1 MDIGVPH
8 EQPEQAPVA
17 ATPQSVERLVS
28 LGHTVH
34 VERGVGARARIP
46 DDDYR
51 EAGADLVDAEAAWG
65 CDVVLAAHTPS
76 NRELGLMRHGA
87 TLISRLDPARRPGLL
102 ENLRACGLTALAV
115 DAVPRLSRA
124 QAMDVLSSQAN
135 LAGYRAVIEAAA
147 HLGRPLGGQV
157 TAAGKF
163 APARVYVI
171 GAGVA
176 GLAGIGAARS
186 LGAVVRGTDVR
197 PEVAEQVESMGASFV
212 PLPAAQKE
220 SAAQEESRDGYA
232 TQMAADQAAA
242 AAALYAEEAAQ
253 ADVVI
258 TTAAVPGRRAPLL
271 LGRKAIEGM
280 RPGSVVIDM
289 AAGTGGNTELTV
301 PGRVVTTESGVA
313 VVGFTDLASRLPLQS
328 SLLYSQNLVNL
339 LDLMT
344 PAKDGTIV
352 LDLDDEVIRTVTVCH
367 AGEILWPPP
376 PVSVSAAPSAA
387 DEPAAER
394 PGELGEPGEHGELS
408 AAEEPDAQDRSRRR
422 RVVLGLAATVLAA
435 VLVLITP
442 TAATSHYIVLA
453 LSIIL
458 GFHVISNV
466 TPALHTPLMSVTNA
480 ISGIILLGAISQVG
494 NADTRIAAVA
504 FVAIVLATINV
515 FGGFAVTHRM
525 LAMFRKG

>member
-8 EQPEQAPVA
+8 EQPEQAPIA
-17 ATPQSVERLVS
+17 ATPQSVEKLVS
-28 LGHTVH
+28 LGYTVR
-34 VERGVGARARIP
+34 VERGAGTVAHIP

-51 EAGADLVDAEAAWG
+51 EAGADLVDAEATWG
-65 CDVVLAAHTPS
+65 CEVVLAAHTPS
-76 NRELGLMRHGA
+76 NRELGLMRRGA
-87 TLISRLDPARRPGLL
+87 VLISRLDPARRPGLL
-102 ENLRACGLTALAV
+102 ENLRARDLTALAV

-163 APARVYVI
+163 EPARVYVI

-212 PLPAAQKE
+212 PLPAAQ
-220 SAAQEESRDGYA
+220 EESRDGYA
-232 TQMAADQAAA
+232 TEMAADQAAA
-242 AAALYAEEAAQ
+242 AAALYADEAAQ

-258 TTAAVPGRRAPLL
+258 TTAAIPGRRAPLL
-271 LGRKAIEGM
+271 LDREAVEGM

-301 PGRVVTTESGVA
+301 PGRVVTTGGGVA
-313 VVGFTDLASRLPLQS
+313 VVGLTDLASRLPLQS

-344 PAKDGTIV
+344 PAGDGALA
-352 LDLDDEVIRTVTVCH
+352 LDLDDEVVRTITVCH
-367 AGEILWPPP
+367 DGEILWPPP

-387 DEPAAER
+387 GGPAEAEQPGGPDAAEA
-394 PGELGEPGEHGELS
+394 PV
-408 AAEEPDAQDRSRRR
+408 AQDRPRSRRR
-422 RVVLGLAATVLAA
+422 RIVLGLVVALAA
-435 VLVLITP
+435 ALVLITP
-442 TAATSHYIVLA
+442 AAATSHYIVLA

-480 ISGIILLGAISQVG
+480 ISGIILLGAISQIG
-494 NADTRIAAVA
+494 NADPRIAAVA
-504 FVAIVLATINV
+504 FAATVLATINV

>member
-8 EQPEQAPVA
+8 EQPEQAPIA
-17 ATPQSVERLVS
+17 ATPQSVEKLVS
-28 LGHTVH
+28 LGYTVR
-34 VERGVGARARIP
+34 VERGAGTVAHIP

-65 CDVVLAAHTPS
+65 CEVVLAAHTPS
-76 NRELGLMRHGA
+76 NRELGLMRRGA

-212 PLPAAQKE
+212 PLPAAQ
-220 SAAQEESRDGYA
+220 EESRDGYA
-232 TQMAADQAAA
+232 TEMAADQAAA
-242 AAALYAEEAAQ
+242 AAALYADEAAQ

-258 TTAAVPGRRAPLL
+258 TTAAIPGRRAPLL
-271 LGRKAIEGM
+271 LDREAVEGM

-301 PGRVVTTESGVA
+301 PGRVVTTGGGVA
-313 VVGFTDLASRLPLQS
+313 VVGLTDLASRLPLQS

-344 PAKDGTIV
+344 PAGDGALA
-352 LDLDDEVIRTVTVCH
+352 LDLDDEVVRTITVCH
-367 AGEILWPPP
+367 DGEILWPPP

-387 DEPAAER
+387 GGPAEAEQPGGPDAAEA
-394 PGELGEPGEHGELS
+394 PV
-408 AAEEPDAQDRSRRR
+408 AQDRPRSYRRR
-422 RVVLGLAATVLAA
+422 IVLGLVVALAA
-435 VLVLITP
+435 ALVLITP
-442 TAATSHYIVLA
+442 AAATSHYIVLA

-480 ISGIILLGAISQVG
+480 ISGIILLGAISQIG
-494 NADTRIAAVA
+494 NADPRIAAVA
-504 FVAIVLATINV
+504 FAATVLATINV

>member
-28 LGHTVH
+28 LGHAVH

-65 CDVVLAAHTPS
+65 CEVVLAAHTPS
-76 NRELGLMRHGA
+76 NRELGLMRRGA

-186 LGAVVRGTDVR
+186 LGAVVSGTDVR

-212 PLPAAQKE
+212 PLP
-220 SAAQEESRDGYA
+220 AAQEESRDGYA

-394 PGELGEPGEHGELS
+394 PGESGEHGEHGEPG

-422 RVVLGLAATVLAA
+422 RVVLGIAATVLAA

>member
-1 MDIGVPH
+1 MDIGVPY
-8 EQPEQAPVA
+8 EQLEQAPVA
-17 ATPQSVERLVS
+17 ATPQSVEKLIS
-28 LGHTVH
+28 LGYTVR
-34 VERGVGARARIP
+34 VERGAGALAHIP

-51 EAGADLVDAEAAWG
+51 EAGAHLVDEEAAWG
-65 CDVVLAAHTPS
+65 CQVVLTAHAPS
-76 NRELGLMRHGA
+76 NRELSLMRRGA

-102 ENLRACGLTALAV
+102 ENLRARDITALAM

-186 LGAVVRGTDVR
+186 LGAVVHGTDVR
-197 PEVAEQVESMGASFV
+197 PEVAEQVESMGASFDPV
-212 PLPAAQKE
+212 PAAQE
-220 SAAQEESRDGYA
+220 GAQDGYA
-232 TQMAADQAAA
+232 TQMTADQAAA
-242 AAALYAEEAAQ
+242 AAALYADEAAQ

-258 TTAAVPGRRAPLL
+258 TTAAVPGRRAPVLL
-271 LGRKAIEGM
+271 DREAVERM
-280 RPGSVVIDM
+280 RPGSVIIDM
-289 AAGTGGNTELTV
+289 AASTGGNTELTV

-313 VVGFTDLASRLPLQS
+313 VVGLTDLASRLPLQS
-328 SLLYSQNLVNL
+328 SLLYGQNLVSL

-394 PGELGEPGEHGELS
+394 PGEIG
-408 AAEEPDAQDRSRRR
+408 AAEELDAQDRSRRR

-480 ISGIILLGAISQVG
+480 ISGIILLGAISQIG
-494 NADTRIAAVA
+494 NADRRIAAVA
-504 FVAIVLATINV
+504 FVATVLAAINV

>member
-28 LGHTVH
+28 LGHAVH

-212 PLPAAQKE
+212 PLPAAQ
-220 SAAQEESRDGYA
+220 EESRDGYA

-344 PAKDGTIV
+344 PAGDGALA
-352 LDLDDEVIRTVTVCH
+352 LDLDDEVVRTITVCH
-367 AGEILWPPP
+367 DGEILWPPP

-387 DEPAAER
+387 GGPAEAEQPGGPDAAEA
-394 PGELGEPGEHGELS
+394 PV
-408 AAEEPDAQDRSRRR
+408 AQDRPRSRRR
-422 RVVLGLAATVLAA
+422 RIVLGLVVALAA
-435 VLVLITP
+435 ALVLITP
-442 TAATSHYIVLA
+442 AAATSHYIVLA

-480 ISGIILLGAISQVG
+480 ISGIILLGAISQIG
-494 NADTRIAAVA
+494 NADPRIAAVA
-504 FVAIVLATINV
+504 FAATVLATINV

>member
-1 MDIGVPH
+1 MDIGVPY
-8 EQPEQAPVA
+8 EQLEQAPVA
-17 ATPQSVERLVS
+17 ATPQSVEKLIS
-28 LGHTVH
+28 LGYTVR
-34 VERGVGARARIP
+34 VERGAGALAHIP

-51 EAGADLVDAEAAWG
+51 EAGAHLVDEEAAWG
-65 CDVVLAAHTPS
+65 CQVVLTAHAPS
-76 NRELGLMRHGA
+76 NRELSLMRRGA

-102 ENLRACGLTALAV
+102 ENLRARDLTALAM

-186 LGAVVRGTDVR
+186 LGAAVHGTDVR

-212 PLPAAQKE
+212 PVPAAQE
-220 SAAQEESRDGYA
+220 DAQDGYA
-232 TQMAADQAAA
+232 TQMTADQAAA
-242 AAALYAEEAAQ
+242 VAALYADEAAQ

-258 TTAAVPGRRAPLL
+258 TTAAVPGRRAPVLL
-271 LGRKAIEGM
+271 DREAVERM
-280 RPGSVVIDM
+280 RPGSVIIDM
-289 AAGTGGNTELTV
+289 AASTGGNTELTV

-394 PGELGEPGEHGELS
+394 PGEIG
-408 AAEEPDAQDRSRRR
+408 AAEELDAQDRSRRR

>member
-8 EQPEQAPVA
+8 EQPEQAPIA
-17 ATPQSVERLVS
+17 ATPQSVEKLVS
-28 LGHTVH
+28 LGYTVR
-34 VERGVGARARIP
+34 VERGAGTVAHIP

-65 CDVVLAAHTPS
+65 CEVVLAAHTPS
-76 NRELGLMRHGA
+76 NRELGLMRRGA
-87 TLISRLDPARRPGLL
+87 VLISRLDPARRPGLL
-102 ENLRACGLTALAV
+102 ENLRARDLTALAV

-163 APARVYVI
+163 EPARVYVI

-212 PLPAAQKE
+212 PLPAAQ
-220 SAAQEESRDGYA
+220 EESRDGYA
-232 TQMAADQAAA
+232 TEMAADQAAA
-242 AAALYAEEAAQ
+242 AAALYADEAAQ

-258 TTAAVPGRRAPLL
+258 TTAAIPGRRAPLL
-271 LGRKAIEGM
+271 LDREAVEGM

-301 PGRVVTTESGVA
+301 PGRVVTTGGGVA
-313 VVGFTDLASRLPLQS
+313 VVGLTDLASRLPLQS

-344 PAKDGTIV
+344 PAGDGALA
-352 LDLDDEVIRTVTVCH
+352 LDLDDEVVRAITVTH
-367 AGEILWPPP
+367 DGEILWPPP

-387 DEPAAER
+387 GGPAEAEQPGGPDAAEA
-394 PGELGEPGEHGELS
+394 PV
-408 AAEEPDAQDRSRRR
+408 AQDRPRSRRR
-422 RVVLGLAATVLAA
+422 RIVLGLVVALAA
-435 VLVLITP
+435 ALVLITP
-442 TAATSHYIVLA
+442 AAATSHYIVLA

-480 ISGIILLGAISQVG
+480 ISGIILLGAISQIG
-494 NADTRIAAVA
+494 NADPRIAAVA
-504 FVAIVLATINV
+504 FAATVLATINV

>member
-1 MDIGVPH
+1 MDIGVPY
-8 EQPEQAPVA
+8 EQLEQAPVA
-17 ATPQSVERLVS
+17 ATPQSVEKLIS
-28 LGHTVH
+28 LGYTVR
-34 VERGVGARARIP
+34 VERGAGALAHIP

-51 EAGADLVDAEAAWG
+51 EAGAHLVDEEAAWG
-65 CDVVLAAHTPS
+65 CQVVLTAHAPS
-76 NRELGLMRHGA
+76 NRELSLMRRGA

-102 ENLRACGLTALAV
+102 ENLRARDLTALAM

-186 LGAVVRGTDVR
+186 LGAAVHGTDVR

-212 PLPAAQKE
+212 PVPAAQE
-220 SAAQEESRDGYA
+220 DAQDGYA
-232 TQMAADQAAA
+232 TQMTADQAAA
-242 AAALYAEEAAQ
+242 VAALYADEAAQ

-258 TTAAVPGRRAPLL
+258 TTAAVPGRRAPVLL
-271 LGRKAIEGM
+271 DREAVERM
-280 RPGSVVIDM
+280 RPGSVIIDM
-289 AAGTGGNTELTV
+289 AASTGGNTELTV

-313 VVGFTDLASRLPLQS
+313 VVGLTDLASRLPLQS
-328 SLLYSQNLVNL
+328 SLLYGQNLVSL

-344 PAKDGTIV
+344 PAKDGTIA
-352 LDLDDEVIRTVTVCH
+352 LDLDDEVIRSVTVCH
-367 AGEILWPPP
+367 AGRVLWPPP

-394 PGELGEPGEHGELS
+394 PGESGEHGEHGEPG

-442 TAATSHYIVLA
+442 AAATSHYIVLA

-480 ISGIILLGAISQVG
+480 ISGIILLGAISQIG
-494 NADTRIAAVA
+494 NADRRIAAVA
-504 FVAIVLATINV
+504 FVATVLAAINV

>member
-8 EQPEQAPVA
+8 EQPEQAPIA
-17 ATPQSVERLVS
+17 ATPQSVEKLVS
-28 LGHTVH
+28 LGYTVR
-34 VERGVGARARIP
+34 VERGAGTVAHIP

-65 CDVVLAAHTPS
+65 CEVVLAAHTPS
-76 NRELGLMRHGA
+76 SRELGLMRRGA
-87 TLISRLDPARRPGLL
+87 VLISRLDPARRPGLL
-102 ENLRACGLTALAV
+102 ENLRARDLTALAV

-163 APARVYVI
+163 EPARVYVI

-212 PLPAAQKE
+212 PLPAAQ
-220 SAAQEESRDGYA
+220 EESRDGYA
-232 TQMAADQAAA
+232 TEMAADQAAA
-242 AAALYAEEAAQ
+242 AAALYADEAAQ

-258 TTAAVPGRRAPLL
+258 TTAAIPGCRAPLL
-271 LGRKAIEGM
+271 LDREAVEGM

-301 PGRVVTTESGVA
+301 PGRVVTTGGGVA
-313 VVGFTDLASRLPLQS
+313 VVGLTDLASRLPLQS

-344 PAKDGTIV
+344 PAGDGALA
-352 LDLDDEVIRTVTVCH
+352 LDLDDEVVRTITVCH
-367 AGEILWPPP
+367 DGEILWPPP

-387 DEPAAER
+387 GGPAEAEQPGGPDAAEA
-394 PGELGEPGEHGELS
+394 PV
-408 AAEEPDAQDRSRRR
+408 AQDRPRSRRR
-422 RVVLGLAATVLAA
+422 RIVLGLVVVLAA
-435 VLVLITP
+435 ALVLITP
-442 TAATSHYIVLA
+442 AAATSHYIVLA

-480 ISGIILLGAISQVG
+480 ISGIILLGAISQIG
-494 NADTRIAAVA
+494 NADPRIAAVA
-504 FVAIVLATINV
+504 FAATVLATINV

>member
-28 LGHTVH
+28 LGHAVH

-212 PLPAAQKE
+212 PLPAAQ
-220 SAAQEESRDGYA
+220 EESRDGYA

-289 AAGTGGNTELTV
+289 AAGTGG
-301 PGRVVTTESGVA
+301 
-313 VVGFTDLASRLPLQS
+313 FTS
-328 SLLYSQNLVNL
+328 
-339 LDLMT
+339 
-344 PAKDGTIV
+344 
-352 LDLDDEVIRTVTVCH
+352 
-367 AGEILWPPP
+367 AG
-376 PVSVSAAPSAA
+376 
-387 DEPAAER
+387 
-394 PGELGEPGEHGELS
+394 G
-408 AAEEPDAQDRSRRR
+408 
-422 RVVLGLAATVLAA
+422 
-435 VLVLITP
+435 
-442 TAATSHYIVLA
+442 
-453 LSIIL
+453 
-458 GFHVISNV
+458 
-466 TPALHTPLMSVTNA
+466 
-480 ISGIILLGAISQVG
+480 
-494 NADTRIAAVA
+494 
-504 FVAIVLATINV
+504 
-515 FGGFAVTHRM
+515 
-525 LAMFRKG
+525 

>member
-8 EQPEQAPVA
+8 EQPEQAPIA
-17 ATPQSVERLVS
+17 ATPQSVEKLVS
-28 LGHTVH
+28 LGYTVR
-34 VERGVGARARIP
+34 VERGAGTVAHIP

-65 CDVVLAAHTPS
+65 CEVVLAAHTPS
-76 NRELGLMRHGA
+76 NRELGLMRRGA
-87 TLISRLDPARRPGLL
+87 VLISRLDPARRPGLL
-102 ENLRACGLTALAV
+102 ENLRARDLTALAV
-115 DAVPRLSRA
+115 DVVPRLSRA

-163 APARVYVI
+163 EPARVYVI

-212 PLPAAQKE
+212 PLPAAQ
-220 SAAQEESRDGYA
+220 EESRDGYA

-242 AAALYAEEAAQ
+242 AAALYADEAAQ

-258 TTAAVPGRRAPLL
+258 TTAAIPGRRAPLL
-271 LGRKAIEGM
+271 LDREAVEGM

-301 PGRVVTTESGVA
+301 PGRVVTTGGGVA
-313 VVGFTDLASRLPLQS
+313 VVGLTDLASRLPLQS

-344 PAKDGTIV
+344 PAGDGALA
-352 LDLDDEVIRTVTVCH
+352 LDLDDEVVRTITVCH
-367 AGEILWPPP
+367 DGEILWPPP

-387 DEPAAER
+387 GGPAEAEQPGGPDAAEA
-394 PGELGEPGEHGELS
+394 PV
-408 AAEEPDAQDRSRRR
+408 AQDRPRSRRR
-422 RVVLGLAATVLAA
+422 RIVLGLVAALAA
-435 VLVLITP
+435 ALVLITP
-442 TAATSHYIVLA
+442 AAATSHYIVLA

-480 ISGIILLGAISQVG
+480 ISGIILLGAISQIG
-494 NADTRIAAVA
+494 NADPRIAAVA
-504 FVAIVLATINV
+504 FAATVLATINV

>member
-28 LGHTVH
+28 LGHAVH

-65 CDVVLAAHTPS
+65 CEVVLAAHTPS
-76 NRELGLMRHGA
+76 NRELGLMRRGA

-212 PLPAAQKE
+212 PLPAAQ
-220 SAAQEESRDGYA
+220 EESRDGYA

-242 AAALYAEEAAQ
+242 AAALYADEAAQ

-258 TTAAVPGRRAPLL
+258 TTAAIPGRRAPLL

-394 PGELGEPGEHGELS
+394 PGEIG
-408 AAEEPDAQDRSRRR
+408 AAEELDAQDRSRRR
-422 RVVLGLAATVLAA
+422 RVVLGIAATVLAA

>member
-8 EQPEQAPVA
+8 EQPEQAPIA
-17 ATPQSVERLVS
+17 ATPQSVEKLVS
-28 LGHTVH
+28 LGYTVR
-34 VERGVGARARIP
+34 VERGAGTVAHIP

-76 NRELGLMRHGA
+76 NRELGLMRRGA
-87 TLISRLDPARRPGLL
+87 ILISRLDPARRPGLL
-102 ENLRACGLTALAV
+102 ENLRARDLTALAV

-163 APARVYVI
+163 EPARVYVI

-212 PLPAAQKE
+212 PLPAAQ
-220 SAAQEESRDGYA
+220 EESRDGYA
-232 TQMAADQAAA
+232 TEMAADQAAA
-242 AAALYAEEAAQ
+242 AAALYADEAAQ

-258 TTAAVPGRRAPLL
+258 TTAAIPGRRAPLL
-271 LGRKAIEGM
+271 LDREAVEGM

-301 PGRVVTTESGVA
+301 PGRVVTTGGGVA
-313 VVGFTDLASRLPLQS
+313 VVGLTDLASRLPLQS

-344 PAKDGTIV
+344 PAGDGALA
-352 LDLDDEVIRTVTVCH
+352 LDLDDEVVRTITVCH
-367 AGEILWPPP
+367 DGEILWPPP

-387 DEPAAER
+387 GGPAEAEQPGGPDAAEA
-394 PGELGEPGEHGELS
+394 PV
-408 AAEEPDAQDRSRRR
+408 AQDRPRSRRR
-422 RVVLGLAATVLAA
+422 RIVLGLVVALAA
-435 VLVLITP
+435 ALVLITP
-442 TAATSHYIVLA
+442 AAATSHYIVLA

-480 ISGIILLGAISQVG
+480 ISGIILLGAISQIG
-494 NADTRIAAVA
+494 NADRRIAAVA
-504 FVAIVLATINV
+504 FVATVLAAINV

>member
-1 MDIGVPH
+1 MDIGVPY
-8 EQPEQAPVA
+8 EQLEQAPVA
-17 ATPQSVERLVS
+17 ATPQSVEKLIS
-28 LGHTVH
+28 LGYTVR
-34 VERGVGARARIP
+34 VERGAGALAHIP

-51 EAGADLVDAEAAWG
+51 EAGAHLVDEEAAWG
-65 CDVVLAAHTPS
+65 CQVVLTAHAPS
-76 NRELGLMRHGA
+76 NRELSLMRRGA

-102 ENLRACGLTALAV
+102 ENLRARDLTALAM

-186 LGAVVRGTDVR
+186 LGAAVHGTDVR

-212 PLPAAQKE
+212 PVPAAQE
-220 SAAQEESRDGYA
+220 DAQDGYA
-232 TQMAADQAAA
+232 TQMTADQAAA
-242 AAALYAEEAAQ
+242 VAALYADEAAQ

-258 TTAAVPGRRAPLL
+258 TTAAVPGRRAPVLL
-271 LGRKAIEGM
+271 DREAVERM
-280 RPGSVVIDM
+280 RPGSVIIDM
-289 AAGTGGNTELTV
+289 AASTGGNTELTV

-313 VVGFTDLASRLPLQS
+313 VVGLTDLASRLPLQS
-328 SLLYSQNLVNL
+328 SLLYGQNLVSL

-344 PAKDGTIV
+344 PAKDGTIA
-352 LDLDDEVIRTVTVCH
+352 LDLDDEVIRSVTVCH
-367 AGEILWPPP
+367 AGRVLWPPP

-387 DEPAAER
+387 DGPAADEQ
-394 PGELGEPGEHGELS
+394 PGGLD
-408 AAEEPDAQDRSRRR
+408 AAEAPVAQDRPRSRRR
-422 RVVLGLAATVLAA
+422 RIALGLIAAALAA

-442 TAATSHYIVLA
+442 AAATSHYIVLA

-480 ISGIILLGAISQVG
+480 ISGIILLGAISQIG
-494 NADTRIAAVA
+494 NADRCIAAVA
-504 FVAIVLATINV
+504 FVATVLAAINV

>member
-8 EQPEQAPVA
+8 EQPEQAPIA
-17 ATPQSVERLVS
+17 ATPQSVEKLVS
-28 LGHTVH
+28 LGYTVR
-34 VERGVGARARIP
+34 VERGAGTVAHIP

-65 CDVVLAAHTPS
+65 CEVVLAAHTPS
-76 NRELGLMRHGA
+76 NRELGLMRRGA
-87 TLISRLDPARRPGLL
+87 VLISRLDPARRPGLL
-102 ENLRACGLTALAV
+102 ENLRARDLTALAV

-163 APARVYVI
+163 EPARVYVI

-212 PLPAAQKE
+212 PLPAAQ
-220 SAAQEESRDGYA
+220 EESRDGYA
-232 TQMAADQAAA
+232 TEMAADQAAA
-242 AAALYAEEAAQ
+242 AAALYADEAAQ

-258 TTAAVPGRRAPLL
+258 TTAAIPGRRAPLL
-271 LGRKAIEGM
+271 LDREAVEGM

-301 PGRVVTTESGVA
+301 PGRVVTTGGGVA
-313 VVGFTDLASRLPLQS
+313 VVGLTDLASRLPLQS

-344 PAKDGTIV
+344 PAGDGALA
-352 LDLDDEVIRTVTVCH
+352 LDLDDEVVRTITVCH
-367 AGEILWPPP
+367 DGEILWPPP

-387 DEPAAER
+387 GGPAEAEQPGGPDAAEA
-394 PGELGEPGEHGELS
+394 PV
-408 AAEEPDAQDRSRRR
+408 AQDRPRSYRRR
-422 RVVLGLAATVLAA
+422 IVLGLVVALAA
-435 VLVLITP
+435 ALVLITP
-442 TAATSHYIVLA
+442 AAATSHYIVLA

-480 ISGIILLGAISQVG
+480 ISGIILLGAISQIG
-494 NADTRIAAVA
+494 NADPRIAAVA
-504 FVAIVLATINV
+504 FAATVLATINV

>member
-8 EQPEQAPVA
+8 EQPEQAPIA
-17 ATPQSVERLVS
+17 ATPQSVEKLVS
-28 LGHTVH
+28 LGYTVR
-34 VERGVGARARIP
+34 VERGAGTVAHIP

-65 CDVVLAAHTPS
+65 CEVVLAAHTPS
-76 NRELGLMRHGA
+76 SRELGLMRRGA
-87 TLISRLDPARRPGLL
+87 ILISRLDPARRPGLL
-102 ENLRACGLTALAV
+102 ENLRARDLTALAV

-163 APARVYVI
+163 EPARVYVI

-212 PLPAAQKE
+212 PRP
-220 SAAQEESRDGYA
+220 AAQEESRDGYA
-232 TQMAADQAAA
+232 TEMAADQAAA
-242 AAALYAEEAAQ
+242 AAALYADEAAQ

-258 TTAAVPGRRAPLL
+258 TTAAIPGRRAPLL
-271 LGRKAIEGM
+271 LDREAVEGM

-301 PGRVVTTESGVA
+301 PGRVVTTGGGVA
-313 VVGFTDLASRLPLQS
+313 VVGLTDLASRLPLQS

-344 PAKDGTIV
+344 PAGDGALA
-352 LDLDDEVIRTVTVCH
+352 LDLDDEVVRTITVCH
-367 AGEILWPPP
+367 DGEILWPPP

-387 DEPAAER
+387 GGPAEAEQPGGPDAAEA
-394 PGELGEPGEHGELS
+394 PV
-408 AAEEPDAQDRSRRR
+408 AQDRPRSRRR
-422 RVVLGLAATVLAA
+422 RIVLGLVVALAA
-435 VLVLITP
+435 ALVLITP
-442 TAATSHYIVLA
+442 AAATSHYIVLA

-480 ISGIILLGAISQVG
+480 ISGIILLGAISQIG
-494 NADTRIAAVA
+494 NADRRIAAVA
-504 FVAIVLATINV
+504 FVATVLAAINV

>member
-8 EQPEQAPVA
+8 EQPEQAPIA
-17 ATPQSVERLVS
+17 ATPQSVEKLVS
-28 LGHTVH
+28 LGYTVR
-34 VERGVGARARIP
+34 VERGAGTVAHIP

-212 PLPAAQKE
+212 PLPAAQ
-220 SAAQEESRDGYA
+220 EESRDGYA
-232 TQMAADQAAA
+232 TEMAADQAAA
-242 AAALYAEEAAQ
+242 AAALYADEAAQ

-258 TTAAVPGRRAPLL
+258 TTAAIPGRRAPLL
-271 LGRKAIEGM
+271 LDREAVEGM

-301 PGRVVTTESGVA
+301 PGRVVTTGGGVA
-313 VVGFTDLASRLPLQS
+313 VVGLTDLASRLPLQS

-344 PAKDGTIV
+344 PAGDGALA
-352 LDLDDEVIRTVTVCH
+352 LDLDDEVVRTITVCH
-367 AGEILWPPP
+367 DGEILWPPP

-387 DEPAAER
+387 GGPAEAEQPGGPDAAEA
-394 PGELGEPGEHGELS
+394 PV
-408 AAEEPDAQDRSRRR
+408 AQDRPRSRRR
-422 RVVLGLAATVLAA
+422 RIVLGLVVALAA
-435 VLVLITP
+435 ALVLITP
-442 TAATSHYIVLA
+442 AAATSHYIVLA

-480 ISGIILLGAISQVG
+480 ISGIILLGAISQIG
-494 NADTRIAAVA
+494 NADPRIAAVA
-504 FVAIVLATINV
+504 FAATVLATINV

>member
-8 EQPEQAPVA
+8 EQPEQAPIA
-17 ATPQSVERLVS
+17 ATPQSVEKLVS
-28 LGHTVH
+28 LGYTVR
-34 VERGVGARARIP
+34 VERGAGTVAHIP

-65 CDVVLAAHTPS
+65 CEVVLAAHTPS
-76 NRELGLMRHGA
+76 NRELGLMRRGA
-87 TLISRLDPARRPGLL
+87 VLISRLDPARRPGLL
-102 ENLRACGLTALAV
+102 ENLRARDLTALAV

-212 PLPAAQKE
+212 PLP
-220 SAAQEESRDGYA
+220 AAQEESRDGYA

-394 PGELGEPGEHGELS
+394 PGEPGEPGELG

>member
-8 EQPEQAPVA
+8 EQPEQAPIA
-17 ATPQSVERLVS
+17 ATPQSVEKLVS
-28 LGHTVH
+28 LGYTVR
-34 VERGVGARARIP
+34 VERGAGTVAHIP

-51 EAGADLVDAEAAWG
+51 EAGADLVDAEAAGG
-65 CDVVLAAHTPS
+65 CEVVLAAHTPS
-76 NRELGLMRHGA
+76 NRELGLMRRGA
-87 TLISRLDPARRPGLL
+87 VLISRLDPARRPGLL
-102 ENLRACGLTALAV
+102 ENVRARDLTALAV

-163 APARVYVI
+163 EPARVYVI

-212 PLPAAQKE
+212 PLPAAQ
-220 SAAQEESRDGYA
+220 EESRDGYA
-232 TQMAADQAAA
+232 TEMAADQAAA
-242 AAALYAEEAAQ
+242 AAALYADEAAQ

-258 TTAAVPGRRAPLL
+258 TTAAIPGRRAPLL
-271 LGRKAIEGM
+271 LDREAVEGM

-301 PGRVVTTESGVA
+301 PGRVVTTGGGVA
-313 VVGFTDLASRLPLQS
+313 VVGLTDLASRLPLQS

-344 PAKDGTIV
+344 PAGDGALA
-352 LDLDDEVIRTVTVCH
+352 LDLDDEVVRTITVCH
-367 AGEILWPPP
+367 DGEILWPPP

-387 DEPAAER
+387 GGPAEAEQPGGPDAAEA
-394 PGELGEPGEHGELS
+394 PV
-408 AAEEPDAQDRSRRR
+408 AQDRPRSRRR
-422 RVVLGLAATVLAA
+422 RIVLGLVVALAA
-435 VLVLITP
+435 ALVLITP
-442 TAATSHYIVLA
+442 AAATSHYIVLA

-480 ISGIILLGAISQVG
+480 ISGIILLGAISQIG
-494 NADTRIAAVA
+494 NADPRIAAVA
-504 FVAIVLATINV
+504 FAATVLATINV

>member
-1 MDIGVPH
+1 MDIGVPY
-8 EQPEQAPVA
+8 EQLEQAPVA
-17 ATPQSVERLVS
+17 ATPQSVEKLIS
-28 LGHTVH
+28 LGYTVR
-34 VERGVGARARIP
+34 VERGAGALAHIP

-51 EAGADLVDAEAAWG
+51 EAGAHLVDEEAAWG
-65 CDVVLAAHTPS
+65 CQVVLTAHAPS
-76 NRELGLMRHGA
+76 NRELSLMRRGA

-102 ENLRACGLTALAV
+102 ENLRARDLTALAM

-186 LGAVVRGTDVR
+186 LGAVVHGTDVR

-212 PLPAAQKE
+212 PVPAAQE
-220 SAAQEESRDGYA
+220 DAQDGYA
-232 TQMAADQAAA
+232 TQMTADQAAA
-242 AAALYAEEAAQ
+242 AAALYADEAAQ

-258 TTAAVPGRRAPLL
+258 TTAAVPGRRAPVLL
-271 LGRKAIEGM
+271 DREAVERM
-280 RPGSVVIDM
+280 RPGSVIIDM
-289 AAGTGGNTELTV
+289 AASTGGNTELTV

-313 VVGFTDLASRLPLQS
+313 VVGLTDLASRLPLQS
-328 SLLYSQNLVNL
+328 SLLYGQNLVSL

-344 PAKDGTIV
+344 PAKDGTIA
-352 LDLDDEVIRTVTVCH
+352 LDLDDEVIRSVTVCH
-367 AGEILWPPP
+367 AGRVLWPPP

-387 DEPAAER
+387 DGPAADEQ
-394 PGELGEPGEHGELS
+394 PGGLD
-408 AAEEPDAQDRSRRR
+408 AAEAPVAQDRPRSRRR
-422 RVVLGLAATVLAA
+422 RIVLGLVVALAA
-435 VLVLITP
+435 ARVLITP
-442 TAATSHYIVLA
+442 AAATSHYIVLA

-480 ISGIILLGAISQVG
+480 ISGIILLGAISQIG
-494 NADTRIAAVA
+494 NADRRIAAVA
-504 FVAIVLATINV
+504 FVATVLAAINV

>member
-8 EQPEQAPVA
+8 EQPEQAPIA
-17 ATPQSVERLVS
+17 ATPQSVEKLVS
-28 LGHTVH
+28 LGYTVR
-34 VERGVGARARIP
+34 VERGAGTVAHIP

-65 CDVVLAAHTPS
+65 CEVVLAAHTPS
-76 NRELGLMRHGA
+76 NRELGLMRRGA
-87 TLISRLDPARRPGLL
+87 VLISRLDPARRPGLL
-102 ENLRACGLTALAV
+102 ENLRARDLTALAV

-163 APARVYVI
+163 EPARVYVI

-212 PLPAAQKE
+212 PLPAAQ
-220 SAAQEESRDGYA
+220 EESRDGYA
-232 TQMAADQAAA
+232 TEMAADQAAA
-242 AAALYAEEAAQ
+242 AGALYADEAAQ

-258 TTAAVPGRRAPLL
+258 TTAAIPGRRAPLL
-271 LGRKAIEGM
+271 LDREAVEGM

-301 PGRVVTTESGVA
+301 PGRVVTTGGGVA
-313 VVGFTDLASRLPLQS
+313 VVGLTDLASRLPLQS

-344 PAKDGTIV
+344 PAGDGALA
-352 LDLDDEVIRTVTVCH
+352 LDLDDEVVRTITVCH
-367 AGEILWPPP
+367 DGEILWPPP

-387 DEPAAER
+387 GGPAEAEQPGGPDAAEA
-394 PGELGEPGEHGELS
+394 PV
-408 AAEEPDAQDRSRRR
+408 AQDRPRSRRR
-422 RVVLGLAATVLAA
+422 RIVLGLVAALAA
-435 VLVLITP
+435 ALVLITP
-442 TAATSHYIVLA
+442 AAATSHYIVLA

-480 ISGIILLGAISQVG
+480 ISGIILLGAISQIG
-494 NADTRIAAVA
+494 NADPRIAAVA
-504 FVAIVLATINV
+504 FAATVLATINV

>member
-8 EQPEQAPVA
+8 EQPEQAPIA
-17 ATPQSVERLVS
+17 ATPQSVEKLVS
-28 LGHTVH
+28 LGYTVR
-34 VERGVGARARIP
+34 VERGAGTVAHIP

-65 CDVVLAAHTPS
+65 CEVVLAAHTPS
-76 NRELGLMRHGA
+76 NRELGLMRRGA
-87 TLISRLDPARRPGLL
+87 VLISRLDPARRPGLL
-102 ENLRACGLTALAV
+102 ENVRARDLTALAV

-163 APARVYVI
+163 EPARVYVI

-212 PLPAAQKE
+212 PLPAAQ
-220 SAAQEESRDGYA
+220 EESRDGYA
-232 TQMAADQAAA
+232 TEMAADQAAA
-242 AAALYAEEAAQ
+242 AAALYADEAAQ

-258 TTAAVPGRRAPLL
+258 TTAAIPGRRAPLL
-271 LGRKAIEGM
+271 LDREAVEGM

-301 PGRVVTTESGVA
+301 PGRVVTTGGGVA
-313 VVGFTDLASRLPLQS
+313 VVGLTDLASRLPLQS

-344 PAKDGTIV
+344 PAGDGALA
-352 LDLDDEVIRTVTVCH
+352 LDLDDEVVRTITVCH
-367 AGEILWPPP
+367 DGEILWPPP

-387 DEPAAER
+387 GGPAEAEQPGGPDAAEA
-394 PGELGEPGEHGELS
+394 PV
-408 AAEEPDAQDRSRRR
+408 AQDRPRSRRR
-422 RVVLGLAATVLAA
+422 RIVLGLVVALAA
-435 VLVLITP
+435 ALVLITP
-442 TAATSHYIVLA
+442 AAATSHYIVLA

-480 ISGIILLGAISQVG
+480 ISGIILLGAISQIG
-494 NADTRIAAVA
+494 NADPRIAAVA
-504 FVAIVLATINV
+504 FAATVLATINV

>member
-28 LGHTVH
+28 LGHAVH

-65 CDVVLAAHTPS
+65 CEVVLAAHTPS
-76 NRELGLMRHGA
+76 NRELGLMRRGA

-212 PLPAAQKE
+212 PLP
-220 SAAQEESRDGYA
+220 AAQEESRDGYA

-387 DEPAAER
+387 DGPAAER
-394 PGELGEPGEHGELS
+394 PGEIG
-408 AAEEPDAQDRSRRR
+408 AAEELDAQDRSRRR

>member
-8 EQPEQAPVA
+8 EQPEQAPIA
-17 ATPQSVERLVS
+17 ATPQSVEKLVS
-28 LGHTVH
+28 LGYTVR
-34 VERGVGARARIP
+34 VERGAGTVAHIP

-65 CDVVLAAHTPS
+65 CEVVLAAHTPS
-76 NRELGLMRHGA
+76 SRELGLMRRGA
-87 TLISRLDPARRPGLL
+87 VLISRLDPARRPGLL
-102 ENLRACGLTALAV
+102 ENLRARDLTALAV

-163 APARVYVI
+163 EPARVYVI

-212 PLPAAQKE
+212 PLPAAQ
-220 SAAQEESRDGYA
+220 EESRDGYA
-232 TQMAADQAAA
+232 TEMATDQAAA
-242 AAALYAEEAAQ
+242 AAALYADEAAQ

-258 TTAAVPGRRAPLL
+258 TTAAIPGRRAPLL
-271 LGRKAIEGM
+271 LDREAVEGM

-301 PGRVVTTESGVA
+301 PGRVVTTGGGVA
-313 VVGFTDLASRLPLQS
+313 VVGLTDLASRLPLQS

-344 PAKDGTIV
+344 PAGDGALA
-352 LDLDDEVIRTVTVCH
+352 LDLDDEVVRTITVCH
-367 AGEILWPPP
+367 DGEILWPPP

-387 DEPAAER
+387 GGPAEAEQPGGPDAAEA
-394 PGELGEPGEHGELS
+394 PV
-408 AAEEPDAQDRSRRR
+408 AQDRPRSRRR
-422 RVVLGLAATVLAA
+422 RIVLGLVVALAA
-435 VLVLITP
+435 ALVLITP
-442 TAATSHYIVLA
+442 AAATSHYIVLA

-480 ISGIILLGAISQVG
+480 ISGIILLGAISQIG
-494 NADTRIAAVA
+494 NADPRIAAVA
-504 FVAIVLATINV
+504 FAATVLATINV

>member
-1 MDIGVPH
+1 MDIGVPY
-8 EQPEQAPVA
+8 EQLEQAPVA
-17 ATPQSVERLVS
+17 ATPQSVEKLIS
-28 LGHTVH
+28 LGYTVR
-34 VERGVGARARIP
+34 VERGAGALAHIP

-51 EAGADLVDAEAAWG
+51 EAGAHLVDEEAAWG
-65 CDVVLAAHTPS
+65 CQVVLTAHAPS
-76 NRELGLMRHGA
+76 NRELSLMRRGA

-102 ENLRACGLTALAV
+102 ENLRARELTALAM

-212 PLPAAQKE
+212 PLPAAQEE
-220 SAAQEESRDGYA
+220 SAAREESRDGYA

-242 AAALYAEEAAQ
+242 AAALYAQEAAQ

-271 LGRKAIEGM
+271 LDREAIEGM

-313 VVGFTDLASRLPLQS
+313 VVGLTDLASRLPLQS

-394 PGELGEPGEHGELS
+394 PGEIG
-408 AAEEPDAQDRSRRR
+408 AAEELDAQDRSRRR

-480 ISGIILLGAISQVG
+480 ISGIILLGAISQIG
-494 NADTRIAAVA
+494 NADRRIAAVA
-504 FVAIVLATINV
+504 FVATVLAAINV

>member
-8 EQPEQAPVA
+8 EQPEQAPIA
-17 ATPQSVERLVS
+17 ATPQSVEKLVS
-28 LGHTVH
+28 LGYTVR
-34 VERGVGARARIP
+34 VERGAGTVAHIP

-65 CDVVLAAHTPS
+65 CEVVLAAHTPS
-76 NRELGLMRHGA
+76 SRELGLMRRGA
-87 TLISRLDPARRPGLL
+87 ILISRLDPARRPGLL
-102 ENLRACGLTALAV
+102 ENLRARDLTALAV

-163 APARVYVI
+163 EPARVYVI

-212 PLPAAQKE
+212 PLPAAQ
-220 SAAQEESRDGYA
+220 EESRDGYA
-232 TQMAADQAAA
+232 TEMAADQAAA
-242 AAALYAEEAAQ
+242 AAALYADEAAQ

-258 TTAAVPGRRAPLL
+258 TTAAIPGRRAPLL
-271 LGRKAIEGM
+271 LDREAVEGM

-301 PGRVVTTESGVA
+301 PGRVVTTGGGVA
-313 VVGFTDLASRLPLQS
+313 VVGLTDLASRLPLQS

-344 PAKDGTIV
+344 PAGDGALA
-352 LDLDDEVIRTVTVCH
+352 LDLDDEVVRTITVCH
-367 AGEILWPPP
+367 DGEILWPPP

-387 DEPAAER
+387 GGPAEAEQPGGPDAAEA
-394 PGELGEPGEHGELS
+394 PV
-408 AAEEPDAQDRSRRR
+408 AQDRPRSRRR
-422 RVVLGLAATVLAA
+422 RIVLGLVVALAA
-435 VLVLITP
+435 ALVLITP
-442 TAATSHYIVLA
+442 AAATSHYIVLA

-480 ISGIILLGAISQVG
+480 ISGIILLGAISQIG
-494 NADTRIAAVA
+494 NADPRIAAVA
-504 FVAIVLATINV
+504 FAATVLATINV

>member
-1 MDIGVPH
+1 MDIGVPY
-8 EQPEQAPVA
+8 EQLEQAPVA
-17 ATPQSVERLVS
+17 ATPQSVEKLIS
-28 LGHTVH
+28 LGYTVR
-34 VERGVGARARIP
+34 VERGAGALAHIP

-51 EAGADLVDAEAAWG
+51 EAGAHLVDEEAAWG
-65 CDVVLAAHTPS
+65 CQVVLTAHAPS
-76 NRELGLMRHGA
+76 NRELSLMRRGA

-102 ENLRACGLTALAV
+102 ENLRARDLTALAM

-212 PLPAAQKE
+212 PVPAAQE
-220 SAAQEESRDGYA
+220 DAQDGYA
-232 TQMAADQAAA
+232 TQMTADQAAA
-242 AAALYAEEAAQ
+242 AAALYADEAAQ

-258 TTAAVPGRRAPLL
+258 TTAAVPGRRAPVLL
-271 LGRKAIEGM
+271 DREAVERM
-280 RPGSVVIDM
+280 RPGSVIIDM
-289 AAGTGGNTELTV
+289 AASTGGNTELTV

-313 VVGFTDLASRLPLQS
+313 VVGLTDLASRLPLQS
-328 SLLYSQNLVNL
+328 SLLYGQNLVSL

-344 PAKDGTIV
+344 PAKDGTIA
-352 LDLDDEVIRTVTVCH
+352 LDLDDEVIRSVTVCH
-367 AGEILWPPP
+367 AGRVLWPPP

-387 DEPAAER
+387 DGPAADEQ
-394 PGELGEPGEHGELS
+394 PGGLD
-408 AAEEPDAQDRSRRR
+408 AAEAPVAQDRPRSRRR
-422 RVVLGLAATVLAA
+422 RIALGLIAAALAA

-442 TAATSHYIVLA
+442 AAATSHYIVLA

-480 ISGIILLGAISQVG
+480 ISGIILLGAISQIG
-494 NADTRIAAVA
+494 NADRRIAAVA
-504 FVAIVLATINV
+504 FVATVLAAINV

>member
-8 EQPEQAPVA
+8 EQPEQAPIA
-17 ATPQSVERLVS
+17 ATPQSVEKLVS
-28 LGHTVH
+28 LGYTVR
-34 VERGVGARARIP
+34 VERGAGTVAHIP

-65 CDVVLAAHTPS
+65 CEVVLAAHTPS
-76 NRELGLMRHGA
+76 NRELGLMRRGA

-212 PLPAAQKE
+212 PLPAAQ
-220 SAAQEESRDGYA
+220 EESRDGYA

-301 PGRVVTTESGVA
+301 PGRVVTTEGGVA

-344 PAKDGTIV
+344 PAGDGALA
-352 LDLDDEVIRTVTVCH
+352 LDLDDEVVRTITVCH
-367 AGEILWPPP
+367 DGEILWPPP

-387 DEPAAER
+387 GGPAEAEQPGGPDAAEA
-394 PGELGEPGEHGELS
+394 PV
-408 AAEEPDAQDRSRRR
+408 AQDRPRSYRRR
-422 RVVLGLAATVLAA
+422 IVLGLVVALAA
-435 VLVLITP
+435 ALVLITP
-442 TAATSHYIVLA
+442 AAATSHYIVLA

-480 ISGIILLGAISQVG
+480 ISGIILLGAISQIG
-494 NADTRIAAVA
+494 NADPRIAAVA
-504 FVAIVLATINV
+504 FAATVLATINV

>member
-8 EQPEQAPVA
+8 EQPEQAPIA
-17 ATPQSVERLVS
+17 ATPQSVEKLVS
-28 LGHTVH
+28 LGYTVR
-34 VERGVGARARIP
+34 VERGAGTVAHIP

-65 CDVVLAAHTPS
+65 CEVVLAAHTPS
-76 NRELGLMRHGA
+76 NRELGLMRRGA
-87 TLISRLDPARRPGLL
+87 VLISRLDPARRPGLL
-102 ENLRACGLTALAV
+102 ENLRARDLTALAV
-115 DAVPRLSRA
+115 DVVPRLSRA

-163 APARVYVI
+163 EPARVYVI

-212 PLPAAQKE
+212 PLPAAQ
-220 SAAQEESRDGYA
+220 EESRDGYA
-232 TQMAADQAAA
+232 TEMAADQAAA
-242 AAALYAEEAAQ
+242 AGALYADEAAQ

-258 TTAAVPGRRAPLL
+258 TTAAIPGRRAPLL
-271 LGRKAIEGM
+271 LDREAVEGM

-301 PGRVVTTESGVA
+301 PGRVVTTGGGVA
-313 VVGFTDLASRLPLQS
+313 VVGLTDLASRLPLQS

-344 PAKDGTIV
+344 PAGDGALA
-352 LDLDDEVIRTVTVCH
+352 LDLDDEVVRTITVCH
-367 AGEILWPPP
+367 DGEILWPPP

-387 DEPAAER
+387 GGPAEAEQPGGPDAAEA
-394 PGELGEPGEHGELS
+394 PV
-408 AAEEPDAQDRSRRR
+408 AQDRPRSRRR
-422 RVVLGLAATVLAA
+422 RIVLGLVAALAA
-435 VLVLITP
+435 ALVLITP
-442 TAATSHYIVLA
+442 AAATSHYIVLA

-480 ISGIILLGAISQVG
+480 ISGIILLGAISQIG
-494 NADTRIAAVA
+494 NADPRIAAVA
-504 FVAIVLATINV
+504 FAATVLATINV

>member
-8 EQPEQAPVA
+8 EQPEQAPIA
-17 ATPQSVERLVS
+17 ATPQSVEKLVS
-28 LGHTVH
+28 LGYTVR
-34 VERGVGARARIP
+34 VERGAGTVAHIP

-65 CDVVLAAHTPS
+65 CEVVLAAHTPS
-76 NRELGLMRHGA
+76 NRELGLMRRGA

-212 PLPAAQKE
+212 PLPAAQ
-220 SAAQEESRDGYA
+220 EESRDGYA

-301 PGRVVTTESGVA
+301 PGRVVTTEGGVA

>member
-8 EQPEQAPVA
+8 EQPEQAPIA
-17 ATPQSVERLVS
+17 ATPQSVEKLVS
-28 LGHTVH
+28 LGYTVR
-34 VERGVGARARIP
+34 VERGAGTVAHIP

-65 CDVVLAAHTPS
+65 CEVVLAAHTPS

-102 ENLRACGLTALAV
+102 ENLRARDLTALAV

-212 PLPAAQKE
+212 PLPAAQ
-220 SAAQEESRDGYA
+220 EESRDGYA

-242 AAALYAEEAAQ
+242 AAALYAQEAAQ

-258 TTAAVPGRRAPLL
+258 TTAAVPGRRAPVLL
-271 LGRKAIEGM
+271 DREAVERM
-280 RPGSVVIDM
+280 RPGSVIIDM
-289 AAGTGGNTELTV
+289 AASTGGNTELTV

-394 PGELGEPGEHGELS
+394 PGEIG
-408 AAEEPDAQDRSRRR
+408 AAEELDAQDRSRRR

>member
-8 EQPEQAPVA
+8 EQPEQAPIA
-17 ATPQSVERLVS
+17 ATPQSVEKLVS
-28 LGHTVH
+28 LGYTVR
-34 VERGVGARARIP
+34 VERGAGTVAHIP

-163 APARVYVI
+163 EPARVYVI

-212 PLPAAQKE
+212 PLPAAQ
-220 SAAQEESRDGYA
+220 EESRDGYA
-232 TQMAADQAAA
+232 TEMAADQAAA
-242 AAALYAEEAAQ
+242 AGALYADEAAQ

-258 TTAAVPGRRAPLL
+258 TTAAIPGRRAPLL
-271 LGRKAIEGM
+271 LDREAVEGM

-301 PGRVVTTESGVA
+301 PGRVVTTGGGVA
-313 VVGFTDLASRLPLQS
+313 VVGLTDLASRLPLQS

-394 PGELGEPGEHGELS
+394 PGEIG
-408 AAEEPDAQDRSRRR
+408 AAEELDAQDRSRRR

-480 ISGIILLGAISQVG
+480 ISGIILLGAISQIG
-494 NADTRIAAVA
+494 NADPRIAAVA
-504 FVAIVLATINV
+504 FAATVLATINV

>member
-8 EQPEQAPVA
+8 EQPEQAPIA
-17 ATPQSVERLVS
+17 ATPQSVEKLVS
-28 LGHTVH
+28 LGYTVR
-34 VERGVGARARIP
+34 VERGAGTVAHIP

-65 CDVVLAAHTPS
+65 CEVVLAAHTPS
-76 NRELGLMRHGA
+76 NRELGLMRRGA
-87 TLISRLDPARRPGLL
+87 VLISRLDPARRPGLL
-102 ENLRACGLTALAV
+102 ENLRARDLTALAV

-163 APARVYVI
+163 EPARVYVI

-212 PLPAAQKE
+212 PLPAAQ
-220 SAAQEESRDGYA
+220 EESRDGYA
-232 TQMAADQAAA
+232 TEMAADQAAA
-242 AAALYAEEAAQ
+242 AAALYADEAAQ

-258 TTAAVPGRRAPLL
+258 TTAAIPGRRAPLL
-271 LGRKAIEGM
+271 LDREAVEGM

-301 PGRVVTTESGVA
+301 PGRVVTTGGGVA
-313 VVGFTDLASRLPLQS
+313 VVGLTDLASRLPLQS

-344 PAKDGTIV
+344 PAGDGALA
-352 LDLDDEVIRTVTVCH
+352 LDLDDEVVRTITVCH
-367 AGEILWPPP
+367 DGEILWPPP

-387 DEPAAER
+387 GGPAEAEQPGGPDAAEA
-394 PGELGEPGEHGELS
+394 PV
-408 AAEEPDAQDRSRRR
+408 AQDRPRSRRR
-422 RVVLGLAATVLAA
+422 RIVLGLVVALAA
-435 VLVLITP
+435 ALVLITP
-442 TAATSHYIVLA
+442 AAATSHYIVLA

-480 ISGIILLGAISQVG
+480 ISGIILLGAISQIG
-494 NADTRIAAVA
+494 NADPRIAAVA
-504 FVAIVLATINV
+504 FAATVLATINV

>member
-1 MDIGVPH
+1 MDIGVPY
-8 EQPEQAPVA
+8 EQLEQAPVA
-17 ATPQSVERLVS
+17 ATPQSVEKLIS
-28 LGHTVH
+28 LGYTVR
-34 VERGVGARARIP
+34 VERGAGALAHIP

-51 EAGADLVDAEAAWG
+51 EAGAHLVDEEAAWG
-65 CDVVLAAHTPS
+65 CQVVLTAHAPS
-76 NRELGLMRHGA
+76 NRELSLMRRGA

-102 ENLRACGLTALAV
+102 ENLRARDLTALAM

-186 LGAVVRGTDVR
+186 LGAVVHGTDVR

-212 PLPAAQKE
+212 PVPAAQE
-220 SAAQEESRDGYA
+220 DAQDGYA
-232 TQMAADQAAA
+232 TQMTADQAAA
-242 AAALYAEEAAQ
+242 AAALYADEAAQ

-258 TTAAVPGRRAPLL
+258 TTAAVPGRRAPVLL
-271 LGRKAIEGM
+271 DREAVERM
-280 RPGSVVIDM
+280 RPGSVIIDM
-289 AAGTGGNTELTV
+289 AASTGGNTELTV

-313 VVGFTDLASRLPLQS
+313 VVGLTDLASRLPLQS
-328 SLLYSQNLVNL
+328 SLLYGQNLVSL

-344 PAKDGTIV
+344 PAKDGTIA
-352 LDLDDEVIRTVTVCH
+352 LDLDDEVIRSVTVCH
-367 AGEILWPPP
+367 AGRVLWPPP

-387 DEPAAER
+387 DGPAADEQ
-394 PGELGEPGEHGELS
+394 PGGLD
-408 AAEEPDAQDRSRRR
+408 AAEAPVAQDRPRSRRR
-422 RVVLGLAATVLAA
+422 RIALGLIA

-442 TAATSHYIVLA
+442 AAATSHYIVLA

-480 ISGIILLGAISQVG
+480 ISGIILLGAISQIG
-494 NADTRIAAVA
+494 NADRRIAAVA
-504 FVAIVLATINV
+504 FVATVLAAINV

>member
-17 ATPQSVERLVS
+17 ATPQSVEKLIS
-28 LGHTVH
+28 LGYTVR
-34 VERGVGARARIP
+34 VERGAGALAHIP

-51 EAGADLVDAEAAWG
+51 EAGAHLVDEEAAWG
-65 CDVVLAAHTPS
+65 CQVVLTAHAPS
-76 NRELGLMRHGA
+76 NRELSLMRRGA

-102 ENLRACGLTALAV
+102 ENLRARDITALAM

-186 LGAVVRGTDVR
+186 LGAVVHGTDVR
-197 PEVAEQVESMGASFV
+197 PEVAEQVESMGASFDPV
-212 PLPAAQKE
+212 PAAQE
-220 SAAQEESRDGYA
+220 GAQDGYA
-232 TQMAADQAAA
+232 TQMTADQAAA
-242 AAALYAEEAAQ
+242 AAALYADEAAQ

-258 TTAAVPGRRAPLL
+258 TTAAVPGRRAPVLL
-271 LGRKAIEGM
+271 DREAVERM
-280 RPGSVVIDM
+280 RPGSVIIDM
-289 AAGTGGNTELTV
+289 AASTGGNTELTV

-387 DEPAAER
+387 DGPAADEQ
-394 PGELGEPGEHGELS
+394 PGGLD
-408 AAEEPDAQDRSRRR
+408 AAEAPVAQDRPRSRRR
-422 RVVLGLAATVLAA
+422 RIALGLIAAALAA

-442 TAATSHYIVLA
+442 AAATSHYIVLA

-480 ISGIILLGAISQVG
+480 ISGIILLGAISQIG
-494 NADTRIAAVA
+494 NADRRIAAVA
-504 FVAIVLATINV
+504 FVATVLAAINV

>member
-8 EQPEQAPVA
+8 EQPEQAPIA
-17 ATPQSVERLVS
+17 ATPQSVEKLVS
-28 LGHTVH
+28 LGYTVR
-34 VERGVGARARIP
+34 VERGAGTVAHIP

-76 NRELGLMRHGA
+76 NRELGLMRRGA
-87 TLISRLDPARRPGLL
+87 VLISRLDPARRPGLL
-102 ENLRACGLTALAV
+102 ENLRARDLTALAV

-163 APARVYVI
+163 EPARVYVI

-212 PLPAAQKE
+212 PLPAAQ
-220 SAAQEESRDGYA
+220 EESRDGYA
-232 TQMAADQAAA
+232 TEMAADQAAA
-242 AAALYAEEAAQ
+242 AAALYADEAAQ

-258 TTAAVPGRRAPLL
+258 TTAAIPGRRAPLL
-271 LGRKAIEGM
+271 LDREAVEGM

-301 PGRVVTTESGVA
+301 PGRVVTTGGGVA
-313 VVGFTDLASRLPLQS
+313 VVGLTDLASRLPLQS

-344 PAKDGTIV
+344 PAGDGALA
-352 LDLDDEVIRTVTVCH
+352 LDLDDEVVRTITVCH
-367 AGEILWPPP
+367 DGEILWPPP

-387 DEPAAER
+387 GGPAEAEQPGGPDAAEA
-394 PGELGEPGEHGELS
+394 PV
-408 AAEEPDAQDRSRRR
+408 AQDRPRSRRR
-422 RVVLGLAATVLAA
+422 RIVLGLVVALAA
-435 VLVLITP
+435 ALVLITP
-442 TAATSHYIVLA
+442 AAATSHYIVLA

-480 ISGIILLGAISQVG
+480 ISGIILLGAISQIG
-494 NADTRIAAVA
+494 NADPRIAAVA
-504 FVAIVLATINV
+504 FAATVLATINV